1 MAKRME
7 VQKLENDIK
16 LYHIMNSQ
24 LFLLEK
30 WSRMEAKNFEAV
42 GRVVRKLSVASLNI
56 PLVNDCKVLLTDSNP
71 FIIITF

>member
-30 WSRMEAKNFEAV
+30 WLRMEAKNFEAV